1 MTKKVPLTTKPQTP
15 RQATPDEWVS
25 ATLAA
30 NPTTAIPQEEEAP
43 DAAPNLEEEVVP
55 LEPMKRLTI
64 DVPQSLHKE
73 IKSRCAL
80 RGVKMADEIR
90 VLLERHFLQHD

>member
-15 RQATPDEWVS
+15 QQATPDEWVS
-25 ATLAA
+25 SIPAA
-30 NPTTAIPQEEEAP
+30 NVTVSIPQGEESQ
-43 DAAPNLEEEVVP
+43 DAAPVIEEESVP
-55 LEPMKRLTI
+55 TEPMKRLTI

-80 RGVKMADEIR
+80 QGVKMADEIR
-90 VLLERHFLQHD
+90 VLLERHFLQRD